1 MTPLRSQLTDRD
13 RVRLSFRARGM
24 TLLKLARLIGLER
37 HNHVSE
43 VICNK
48 AGHGGRTR
56 RKLFPHLTPE
66 EIRLLGW
73 TTEYTAWLS
82 STQNAGTEL
91 PARVTTEAHNN
102 QKL

>member
-1 MTPLRSQLTDRD
+1 MTTLTSQLTDRD
-13 RVRLSFRARGM
+13 RVRLSFRERGM
-24 TLLKLARLIGLER
+24 TLQKLAGLIGLQR

-48 AGHGGRTR
+48 SGHGGRTR

-73 TTEYTAWLS
+73 TTEFEAWRR
-82 STQNAGTEL
+82 STQNNV
-91 PARVTTEAHNN
+91 PN
-102 QKL
+102 QPTHV